1 MIETVR
7 EGIDIVRIAVEGLI
21 PTMEI

>member
-7 EGIDIVRIAVEGLI
+7 EGIDIARIAVDGLI